1 MLRWLLAAKPVGAF
15 VATDKKTAARRLIHN
30 ATRQTFSG
38 EDPLAVHLVAMSCYD
53 LLREYAETKGIQ
65 LKANSLNNVREDVR
79 KSVVDAVKLI
89 HRFSKHARDDADETI
104 DEAKICRHDTFD
116 GHQNV

>member
-1 MLRWLLAAKPVGAF
+1 MRTRSRYTSSRCPVTTCYGS
-15 VATDKKTAARRLIHN
+15 N
-30 ATRQTFSG
+30 A
-38 EDPLAVHLVAMSCYD
+38 EA
-53 LLREYAETKGIQ
+53 KGIQ

-104 DEAKICRHDTFD
+104 DEAKIVPFADMTLLMVIRCMRSVFLRARAI
-116 GHQNV
+116 